1 MHSFALLQNAL
12 FHDVPASY
20 LLLAIFLLVAQTTT
34 AEPEEVPDH
43 EVGRSVFRPARYA
56 LALEGG
62 PLPEE
67 QPMEKRRLGLR
78 MPNILRLSDGDGDA
92 FTMHKRRLGLR
103 MPNIIYMREPGDK
116 RFQSSNL

>member
-1 MHSFALLQNAL
+1 MHSLALLQNAL
-12 FHDVPASY
+12 LHASVPY
-20 LLLAIFLLVAQTTT
+20 LLLVIVLVAQTAT

-56 LALEGG
+56 LAVDEGV
-62 PLPEE
+62 LPEE

-78 MPNILRLSDGDGDA
+78 MPNILRLSGGDSDA
-92 FTMHKRRLGLR
+92 FTLHKRRLGLR

-116 RFQSSNL
+116 RFESTFL

>member
-1 MHSFALLQNAL
+1 MHLLALLQNAL
-12 FHDVPASY
+12 LHVPTSY
-20 LLLAIFLLVAQTTT
+20 LLLVIVLVVAQTAV

-56 LALEGG
+56 LALEDGALDEQQ
-62 PLPEE
+62 PL
-67 QPMEKRRLGLR
+67 EKRRLGLR
-78 MPNILRLSDGDGDA
+78 MPNILRLSGGDSDT